1 MSNNKFGLRTR
12 LGLIKEISQTTQSDS
27 SCGWQRPAEWLDLP
41 VNTDVNKKVFYGLFL
56 VFEDEFNAL
65 RISVN
70 NGVSGGGNTI
80 VDWGDGTPS
89 FTFSSPITKIYD
101 YDSITG
107 AVNQYYDGR
116 NYKQVIVSIDNFNS
130 NAFSIAATDSTN
142 NINTNSSLNFADIYV
157 SYGMMTSNSSFVI
170 NGSRT
175 LPYLEIFKFENA
187 TLTGSFSLNRASILQ
202 IVEFNNVNLVRVLSL
217 VNTKINQPF
226 DFPPVRTSNNSNQNL
241 IIDSIDS
248 YVMANMQTTDG
259 IFRYIKCRK
268 INSFTANSVGTSFE
282 GRNFARDAYY
292 LEEIGLIDAPFTRY
306 DYGFNNCVSLRK
318 VTFQDFSTV
327 TNTLNMFLTTG
338 NIRELILSGCTVGVD
353 ISSNSMTADALD
365 AMFTSLGTASG
376 VQTITIT
383 DNPGTATCD
392 TTIATG
398 KGYTVV
404 V

>member
-1 MSNNKFGLRTR
+1 MSDLY
-12 LGLIKEISQTTQSDS
+12 IKVKSAGAT
-27 SCGWQRPAEWLDLP
+27 GWQRPAEWLPLP
-41 VNTDVNKKVFYGLFL
+41 TVTNINTRIFYGLFL
-56 VFEDEFNAL
+56 VFENEFNAL
-65 RISVN
+65 RISLY
-70 NGVSGGGNTI
+70 NGTPT
-80 VDWGDGTPS
+80 VDWGDGTPP
-89 FTFSSPITKIYD
+89 FTYSAAITKIYD

-130 NAFSIAATDSTN
+130 NAFNISATDSTN
-142 NINTNSSLNFADIYV
+142 NINANSSLNFADIYV
-157 SYGMMTSNSSFVI
+157 SYGMMTSNSNFVI

-187 TLTGSFSLNRASILQ
+187 TLTGQFSLNKASILQ

-226 DFPPVRTSNNSNQNL
+226 DFPSIRASNNSNQNL

-248 YVMANMQTTDG
+248 YVMATVETTDG

-268 INSFTANSVGTSFE
+268 INSFTANSVGTSFQ

-306 DYGFNNCVSLRK
+306 DYGFSNCVNLRK
-318 VTFQDFSTV
+318 VIFQDFSTV

-338 NIRELILSGCTVGVD
+338 NLGKLITPGCTIGID
-353 ISSNSMTADALD
+353 ITNNSMTASSLD
-365 AMFTSLGTASG
+365 DWFTSLGTANG
-376 VQTITIT
+376 AQTITIT
-383 DNPGTATCD
+383 GNPGASTCD
-392 TTIATG
+392 TTIATN
-398 KGYTVV
+398 KGFTVV
-404 V
+404 I

>member
-27 SCGWQRPAEWLDLP
+27 SCGWQRPAEWLPLP
-41 VNTDVNKKVFYGLFL
+41 TVTNINTRIFYGLFL
-56 VFEDEFNAL
+56 VFENEFNAL
-65 RISVN
+65 RISV
-70 NGVSGGGNTI
+70 GGAPT
-80 VDWGDGTPS
+80 VDWGDGTPP
-89 FTFSSPITKIYD
+89 FTYSAAITKIYD

-130 NAFSIAATDSTN
+130 NGFDIAATDSTN

-157 SYGMMTSNSSFVI
+157 SYGMMTSNSNFTI
-170 NGSRT
+170 NNSRT

-187 TLTGSFSLNRASILQ
+187 TQTGALRLNNASILQ
-202 IVEFNNVNLVRVLSL
+202 IVEFNNVDLVRVLKL

-226 DFPPVRTSNNSNQNL
+226 DFPPIAASNNANQNL

-248 YVMANMQTTDG
+248 YVMPNVETSDG
-259 IFRYIKCRK
+259 IFRDIKCRK
-268 INSFTANSVGTSFE
+268 INSFTAGSVGSSFQ
-282 GRNFARDAYY
+282 GRSFVRNAYY

-376 VQTITIT
+376 AQTITIT